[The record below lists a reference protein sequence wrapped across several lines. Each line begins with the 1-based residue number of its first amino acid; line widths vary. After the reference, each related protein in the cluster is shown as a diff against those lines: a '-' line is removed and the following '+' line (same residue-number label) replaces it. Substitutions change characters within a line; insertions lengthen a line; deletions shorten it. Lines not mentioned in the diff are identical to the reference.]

1 MSEQDQEKEAKDL
14 PDRKRGTP
22 GQEGWIEVSA
32 AAEHNLKRIDP
43 AIPRGSL
50 TVITGLSGSGKSS
63 LAFDTL
69 YAEGQRR
76 YIETFSSYVRSFL
89 GGMER
94 PEVDSIQGLSPVIA
108 IEQKTVSK
116 DPRSTVGTVTEVQ
129 DLLRL
134 LYARVGTAYS
144 YRSGEQMVRYT
155 EEQVLDLVLDEFE
168 GRKAI
173 ILAPLI
179 KGRKGHYRELFER
192 IMKQGFLRARVD
204 GDIVD
209 LSEGLRLDRYK
220 IHDIELVVDRV
231 SVKEKDRERI
241 AASCK
246 TAMKHGKGTMMVMDH
261 EEGTVRHFSKT
272 LMCPSTGMAYP
283 DPEPNLFSFNSP
295 YGACK
300 RCGGLGVVEGLDREK
315 LIPDPR
321 KGIAEGGIEPLG
333 KPGRE
338 WIAKQLEALLRKYDR
353 DLHDPIGEYPE
364 ALLQKVLEGTQEELN
379 IDTGVGVQKT
389 SLSFEGVM
397 RYLERNIKDGTS
409 KKARK
414 KRAAYTRW
422 DVCPTCN
429 GDRLCTE
436 ALHFRID
443 GVNIADLGKLS
454 LEALKDRLE
463 RMEEGLQ
470 GDRALIA
477 GEVLREIRQRLN
489 FLLNVGLYYLTLD
502 RPAKTLS
509 GGEAQRIRLGTQIG
523 SKLTGVL
530 YILDEP
536 SIGLH
541 QRDNDRLIASLKELR
556 DLGNTVVVVE
566 HDRDTIMSADHVIDM
581 GPGAGEKGGYVVAE
595 GLPASITEQGTLT
608 GEYLE
613 RKREIPVPEKRRE
626 GNGASLIVRGAE
638 GHNLKSIDVEFPL
651 GKFITVTG
659 VSGSGKSS
667 LIEGTV
673 HPYLSDQ
680 LHLAR
685 KEYLPCRTIEGV
697 GELDKVIAIDQ
708 APIGRTPRSNA
719 ATYTGVFSDIRRFFA
734 ETPEARI
741 RAYKPGRFSFNV
753 KGGRCETCKGG
764 GVRSIEMNF
773 LPDVHV
779 TCETCKGRRYD
790 RETLEVRYKGR
801 SISDVLDMTIQQAS
815 EFFKDIPSISVKL
828 QTLNEVGLGYLQ
840 LGQPSTDLSGGEAQR
855 VKLATELARKSTGN
869 TFYILDEPT
878 TGLHFE
884 DIRMLIEVLDLLVDQ
899 GNSVIVI
906 EHDPDMIKVADHI
919 IDMGP
924 EGGSEGGW
932 IVGTGTP
939 EELSSSGEGHTA
951 PYLKEELQA
960 SRTKS
965 QNHDA

>member
-1 MSEQDQEKEAKDL
+1 MEEQRREKEEGPLLKESRPSPGKD
-14 PDRKRGTP
+14 
-22 GQEGWIEVSA
+22 GWIRISA
-32 AAEHNLKRIDP
+32 AAEHNLKRIDLD
-43 AIPRGSL
+43 IPRNKL

-108 IEQKTVSK
+108 IEQKTISK
-116 DPRSTVGTVTEVQ
+116 NPRSTVGTVTEVQ

-134 LYARVGTAYS
+134 LYARAGTAYS
-144 YRSGEQMVRYT
+144 YRTGEEMVRYS
-155 EEQVLDLVLDEFE
+155 EEQVLELVMEEFQD
-168 GRKAI
+168 RKAV

-204 GDIVD
+204 GEIVD
-209 LSEGLRLDRYK
+209 LSEGMRLDRYK
-220 IHDIELVVDRV
+220 MHDIELVVDRV
-231 SVKEKDRERI
+231 EVREKDRERI
-241 AASCK
+241 VASCK
-246 TAMKHGKGTMMVMDH
+246 TAMKQGKGTMMVLDH
-261 EEGTVRHFSKT
+261 EDGTLRHFSKT
-272 LMCPSTGMAYP
+272 LMCPSTGIAYP

-300 RCGGLGVVEGLDREK
+300 TCGGLGEVEGLDRDR
-315 LIPDPR
+315 LIPDLK
-321 KGIAEGGIEPLG
+321 KGIAQGGIEPLG
-333 KPGRE
+333 KLDRE
-338 WIAKQLEALLRKYDR
+338 WIAKQLEALLRKYGY
-353 DLHDPIGEYPE
+353 DLDTPLEEFPE
-364 ALLQKVLEGTQEELN
+364 ELLQKVLEGSREELH

-389 SLSFEGVM
+389 VLSFEGVM
-397 RYLERNIKDGTS
+397 RYLERNLKDAGS

-414 KRAAYTRW
+414 QQEAYNRW
-422 DVCPTCN
+422 SICPDCE
-429 GDRLCTE
+429 GGRLCRE

-443 GVNIADLGKLS
+443 GANIADLGKLS
-454 LEALKDRLE
+454 LEELQERLRLMGERLE
-463 RMEEGLQ
+463 

-477 GEVLREIRQRLN
+477 GEILREIRQRLG

-541 QRDNDRLIASLKELR
+541 QRDNGRLIDSLKELR
-556 DLGNTVVVVE
+556 DLGNTVIVVE
-566 HDRDTIMSADHVIDM
+566 HDRDTILSADHVVDM

-595 GLPASITEQGTLT
+595 GTPGTIAEQGTLT
-608 GEYLE
+608 GEYL
-613 RKREIPVPEKRRE
+613 RRRREIPVPKERRT
-626 GNGASLIVRGAE
+626 GNGQSLKVRSAE
-638 GHNLKSIDVEFPL
+638 GHNLKGIDVEFPL

-673 HPYLSDQ
+673 HPYLSNK
-680 LHLAR
+680 LHRAQQSH
-685 KEYLPCRTIEGV
+685 LPCEGID
-697 GELDKVIAIDQ
+697 GIQNLDKVIAIDQ

-734 ETPEARI
+734 ETPEAKI
-741 RAYKPGRFSFNV
+741 RGYKPGRFSFNV

-764 GVRSIEMNF
+764 GVRTIEMNF

-779 TCETCKGRRYD
+779 TCEACRGRRYD

-801 SISDVLDMTIQQAS
+801 SISDVLDMTIQKAS
-815 EFFKDIPSISVKL
+815 EFFKDIPSIYSKL
-828 QTLNEVGLGYLQ
+828 NTLNEVGLGYLQ
-840 LGQPSTDLSGGEAQR
+840 LGQPSTELSGGEAQR
-855 VKLATELARKSTGN
+855 VKLATELARKSTGS

-884 DIRMLIEVLDLLVDQ
+884 DIRLLIEVLDRLVDQ
-899 GNSVIVI
+899 GNTVVVI
-906 EHDPDMIKVADHI
+906 EHDPEMIKVADHI

-924 EGGSEGGW
+924 EGGADGGW
-932 IVGTGTP
+932 VVDTGTP
-939 EELSSSGEGHTA
+939 EALSQDRTGYTGSYLEAEL
-951 PYLKEELQA
+951 KA
-960 SRTKS
+960 S
-965 QNHDA
+965 Q